1 MKTFILKKEDVV
13 RNWYHFDANGANL
26 GRLAEKIARILMG
39 KNRPEYTP
47 HVDSGDFVIVT
58 NIDKITVSGRKE
70 TNKMYYTHSGYMGG
84 LKKASFKEI
93 KEKKPAYLLSEAVK
107 GMLPKNKLSSK
118 MKKRLKIYSENEHP
132 HKAQDAKTI
141 TL

>member
-13 RNWYHFDANGANL
+13 RDWYHFDANGANL

-70 TNKMYYTHSGYMGG
+70 TDKIEKMREELGVNDNLLLADVESSFNVDSSSEESQVDTEE
-84 LKKASFKEI
+84 KDINEDIEASLRQALESLDF
-93 KEKKPAYLLSEAVK
+93 
-107 GMLPKNKLSSK
+107 
-118 MKKRLKIYSENEHP
+118 
-132 HKAQDAKTI
+132 
-141 TL
+141 